1 LPLLTVTLSH
11 SYYRRHPRCR
21 HYSGWVIGGQARSG
35 AKVAFG
41 ATPVEQRSGAIGH
54 LAPPT
59 TWSKARLAQLSC
71 SGRWHPRTRRA
82 PLAPGECRVA
92 GWPRSRESSSHQTHC
107 WRGLDSNFPYRAEI
121 GLGFRLPDDH
131 RCATARCPGADAG
144 SPSGAPPFPSGLGV
158 LAEGEVGRLVVPSS
172 VRAPIKFT
180 VTTRLRR

>member
-1 LPLLTVTLSH
+1 MGD
-11 SYYRRHPRCR
+11 R
-21 HYSGWVIGGQARSG
+21 GSG
-35 AKVAFG
+35 ALWREG
-41 ATPVEQRSGAIGH
+41 RLWGNSRGTAIGSH
-54 LAPPT
+54 RPPRAANNMVKGAAGTAKLFGPMAPAH
-59 TWSKARLAQLSC
+59 SKGTPRAGGVSC
-71 SGRWHPRTRRA
+71 G
-82 PLAPGECRVA
+82 RVA
-92 GWPRSRESSSHQTHC
+92 TIEGVEFASDSLLE
-107 WRGLDSNFPYRAEI
+107 GLDSNFPYRAEI